1 MAKLAKRIAAV
12 LTAVLIIVAAPFSG
26 AAASGTDFIFSSAT
40 KINGQELLSITPS
53 STPEVW
59 KDFMSALSQRG
70 WSVPEWLD
78 YGNFSDASASHES
91 GLYSITW
98 DSPNAERVYFVVLS
112 YTLEMHMPGNAFIAS
127 TEYRL
132 SQLDA
137 DLIQTWREDYT
148 FGTLNG
154 YIDISMYSA
163 QESASFSSQCITTL
177 DWAIVKEPGTP
188 FFFNFPLVAPRVSS
202 SYDEATNIMNDIY
215 NGLFNPVDDPQQG
228 AIAGNVSSAQGQADD
243 ILNAFSLAPDI
254 NIGEV
259 SFPDGNAGMSSV
271 ISFLISLDFFV
282 PILSFAVSLWALKVI
297 LYGVG

>member
-1 MAKLAKRIAAV
+1 MLKSVAAV
-12 LTAVLIIVAAPFSG
+12 LTAILILVAPFSG

-40 KINGQELLSITPS
+40 KVNGNRLFFITPS

-59 KDFMSALSQRG
+59 KDFISALNQRG
-70 WSVPEWLD
+70 WSVPKWLQ
-78 YGNFSDASASHES
+78 YGNDSDSSASHES

-112 YTLEMHMPGNAFIAS
+112 YSVEMHMPGNAFIATS
-127 TEYRL
+127 EYRL
-132 SQLDA
+132 SELDA
-137 DLIQTWREDYT
+137 DLIQTWRDDYT
-148 FGTLNG
+148 FGTFTG

-163 QESASFSSQCITTL
+163 QESPSFSTQCITTL
-177 DWAIVKEPGTP
+177 DWAIVKEAGMP
-188 FFFNFPLVAPRVSS
+188 FYFDFPLVAPRVSS
-202 SYDEATNIMNDIY
+202 SFDESMQIMQDIY

-228 AIAGNVSSAQGQADD
+228 AIAGSVSSAQGQADD

-259 SFPDGNAGMSSV
+259 SFPEGNAGMSSV

-282 PILSFAVSLWALKVI
+282 PILAFAVSLWALKVI

>member
-1 MAKLAKRIAAV
+1 MAKRIAAV
-12 LTAVLIIVAAPFSG
+12 LTAILILVAPLSG
-26 AAASGTDFIFSSAT
+26 AAASETDFIFSSAT
-40 KINGQELLSITPS
+40 KINGNSLSRITPS

-59 KDFMSALSQRG
+59 KDFMSALTQRG
-70 WSVPEWLD
+70 WSVPEWLQ
-78 YGNFSDASASHES
+78 YGNDAVPSNPHES

-112 YTLEMHMPGNAFIAS
+112 YTLEMHMSGNAFIAT

-132 SQLDA
+132 SELDA

-148 FGTLNG
+148 FGTFTG

-163 QESASFSSQCITTL
+163 QESPSFSTQCITTL
-177 DWAIVKEPGTP
+177 DWSVVKEVGMP
-188 FFFNFPLVAPRVSS
+188 FYFSFPLVAPRVTSS
-202 SYDEATNIMNDIY
+202 FDESMQIMQDVY

-243 ILNAFSLAPDI
+243 IMDAFSLAPDI
-254 NIGEV
+254 NIGDV

-282 PILSFAVSLWALKVI
+282 PILSFAMSLWALKVI

>member
-1 MAKLAKRIAAV
+1 MANFVKRIAAV
-12 LTAVLIIVAAPFSG
+12 LTAILILVAPLSG
-26 AAASGTDFIFSSAT
+26 AAASGTDFIFSSVT
-40 KINGQELLSITPS
+40 KVNGPSLRDLTPS

-59 KDFMSALSQRG
+59 RDFISAVSQRG
-70 WSVPEWLD
+70 WSVPKWLE
-78 YGNFSDASASHES
+78 YGNETVPSASHET

-112 YTLEMHMPGNAFIAS
+112 YSLEMHMPGNAFIAT

-137 DLIQTWREDYT
+137 EVIQSWRENYN
-148 FGTLNG
+148 FGTFSG

-163 QESASFSSQCITTL
+163 QESSSFSTQCVTTL
-177 DWAIVKEPGTP
+177 DWGIVKEAGIP
-188 FFFNFPLVAPRVSS
+188 FYFSFPLVAPRVSS

-228 AIAGNVSSAQGQADD
+228 AIAGEVSSAQGQADE
-243 ILNAFSLAPDI
+243 ILNAFSLAPDL